1 MPSPIWVL
9 LQVFTESLPT
19 LPQGREWV
27 AVVVVVVVVF
37 KAEDK
42 TSTRAACK
50 SSALFGGS
58 SQQRKHCSQTLQ
70 DTEPP
75 GALLSA

>member
-1 MPSPIWVL
+1 MASPIWVS

-27 AVVVVVVVVF
+27 AVVVVVAF
-37 KAEDK
+37 KADDK

-58 SQQRKHCSQTLQ
+58 SQQRKRCSQTLQ
-70 DTEPP
+70 DAEPP